1 MHFVTKMGTRSTKRV
16 RTCMRKRAQHR
27 PASMS
32 AQECLRKR
40 TRACKN
46 RNEHDT
52 ARMPTQKRT
61 QAHENRNKRDTG
73 RRACLRKN
81 ARAKMNPGTRKP
93 KRVRHGLAS
102 MSVQERL
109 RKNEP
114 GHAKTSAT
122 RPVSISAQE
131 RTRKTKM
138 DTQTRNGQECAREN
152 DTGWQKR
159 PREHA
164 CAKMS
169 PNKPSKTS
177 TCPLQRRGRGHVSV
191 TGRAPTFAER
201 APTSSRSF
209 DTVQRPI
216 PLPQKKQ

>member
-1 MHFVTKMGTRSTKRV
+1 VHFATKTGTRSAKRV
-16 RTCMRKRAQHR
+16 RTCTRKRAQHG

-32 AQECLRKR
+32 AQERLRKR
-40 TRACKN
+40 TRACEN
-46 RNEHDT
+46 RNERDT
-52 ARMPTQKRT
+52 ARTPAQKRT
-61 QAHENRNKRDTG
+61 RAHENRNERDTG
-73 RRACLRKN
+73 RRACPRKN
-81 ARAKMNPGTRKP
+81 ARAKTNPGTRKP
-93 KRVRHGLAS
+93 KRARHGPAS
-102 MSVQERL
+102 MSAQERP

-122 RPVSISAQE
+122 RPASISAQE
-131 RTRKTKM
+131 RTRKTKT
-138 DTQTRNGQECAREN
+138 DTQTRNGRECAREN
-152 DTGWQKR
+152 DTGWRKR

-164 CAKMS
+164 CAKTS

-216 PLPQKKQ
+216 PLPRKKQ